1 MITARHN
8 YSLTGAKVQILYI
21 FFTANHNY
29 KFYEKK
35 PSITCYFYYFCIRLQ
50 MEAIMKKIYSLI
62 LAILLFLPQLSA
74 QSYGTVDLGIW
85 FIDNGTSQNQIYSMT
100 VPYGSDFN
108 TCFAVYNFYMETY
121 YVNFYDTLHFD
132 AYLDGQL
139 IGMFGSDV
147 QNIPLESGVF
157 FNLLTMPASYIA
169 SHNYYGTHT
178 FSYKVSPSAYWT
190 EAAWEDNIASITV
203 TFEAPPVV
211 LRTIQVINTDGT
223 VSPSGMVPVN
233 NGENQAFTI
242 TAPVG
247 RHIAHVY
254 ADGVD
259 VTAASNFV
267 TTDYVHGTYTFYN
280 VTSDHTFFVTY
291 EVDVEPNG
299 VSDLVANSIS
309 VTPNPATDQ
318 IILSS
323 PQPIELA
330 EVFDLSG
337 RRLMSVASADCTLQ
351 LSVRDLE
358 SGVYF
363 VRLLTGGETVVKK
376 FVKK

>member
-1 MITARHN
+1 
-8 YSLTGAKVQILYI
+8 
-21 FFTANHNY
+21 
-29 KFYEKK
+29 
-35 PSITCYFYYFCIRLQ
+35 
-50 MEAIMKKIYSLI
+50 MKKIYSLI
-62 LAILLFLPQLSA
+62 LAILLVLPQLSA
-74 QSYGTVDLGIW
+74 QSYGTIDLGIW

-108 TCFAVYNFYMETY
+108 TCFAVYNFHMGYD

-132 AYLDGQL
+132 AYMDGQL

-157 FNLLTMPASYIA
+157 FNLLAMPASYIA

-178 FSYKVSPSAYWT
+178 FGYKVSPSAYWT

-203 TFEAPPVV
+203 TFEAPPAV

-223 VSPSGMVPVN
+223 VSPSGMVTVN
-233 NGENQAFTI
+233 NGDNQAFTI
-242 TAPVG
+242 TAPTG
-247 RHIAHVY
+247 RHIANVY

-259 VTAASNFV
+259 VTASANLV
-267 TTDYVHGTYTFYN
+267 TTDNVHGTYTFYN

-291 EVDVEPNG
+291 AVDEDPDG
-299 VSDLVANSIS
+299 VAEFAESSIS

-318 IILSS
+318 IVLSS
-323 PQPIELA
+323 SQPIALA

-337 RRLMSVASADCTLQ
+337 RRVMSVAPADCTLQ
-351 LSVRDLE
+351 LSVSDLE

-363 VRLLTGGETVVKK
+363 VKLLTGGETVVKK